1 MLTLS
6 DYNSMLKKTFLSA
19 DWIIVIDTLVDFILW
34 SGNQNWQ
41 ILELI
46 SIIAKEK
53 LIPYSWIT

>member
-46 SIIAKEK
+46 SIIAKKK

>member
-1 MLTLS
+1 
-6 DYNSMLKKTFLSA
+6 MLKKTFLSA

-53 LIPYSWIT
+53 